1 MKINDLIICILV
13 SSVMILLAIIIIGDY
28 KIALEL
34 NRPLDKDVIVLMKM
48 SVTGLI
54 GIIAGYLGANKQ

>member
-13 SSVMILLAIIIIGDY
+13 SSVMLLLAIIIIGDY

>member
-1 MKINDLIICILV
+1 ML
-13 SSVMILLAIIIIGDY
+13 LLAIIIIGDY